1 MTISRTRSVPASS
14 HGRKTSKVVVP
25 GRRLLSRCRLG
36 RLRLLRLSQSDFRAY
51 GVPKKD
57 ATVHQ
62 TDGGPHD
69 APTEYSDRFARPLS
83 VHFSLQRSSIR
94 RHSPNASWRS
104 EPKRYR
110 SRSEVHHALDFLERL
125 REPLARL
132 DYAEEEERLRRDF
145 DEYKARKKI
154 QTFRNFIN

>member
-110 SRSEVHHALDFLERL
+110 SRSEVGTSRTRL
-125 REPLARL
+125 PRTFTRAPCAT
-132 DYAEEEERLRRDF
+132 RLRR
-145 DEYKARKKI
+145 RRGKI
-154 QTFRNFIN
+154 TKGFRRVQGKEKNPDIPKFY

>member
-1 MTISRTRSVPASS
+1 M
-14 HGRKTSKVVVP
+14 VVP
-25 GRRLLSRCRLG
+25 GRRLLSRRRLG
-36 RLRLLRLSQSDFRAY
+36 RLRLLRLSQSDFRAC

-62 TDGGPHD
+62 TDGRPHD
-69 APTEYSDRFARPLS
+69 APTEYSDRFARPLR

-94 RHSPNASWRS
+94 RRSPNASWRS

-110 SRSEVHHALDFLERL
+110 SRSEVQHALDFLERL

-132 DYAEEEERLRRDF
+132 RRLRRRRGKITKGF
-145 DEYKARKKI
+145 RRVQGKQKI
-154 QTFRNFIN
+154 QTFRNLIIDILGRRRTGSEEFVRRAN